1 MKSQKLM
8 FIKFRKLKN
17 INTRSVYLF
26 FSISC
31 CLLRYIL
38 TIIE

>member
-1 MKSQKLM
+1 MKIYKLI

-26 FSISC
+26 FSISYY
-31 CLLRYIL
+31 LLKNIL
-38 TIIE
+38 KIIE